1 MSNYLTTHLSG
12 GSRESLGCSGE
23 PVVNEI
29 TAHQLVQGDLPV
41 SVLARSRKI
50 FDDSVDSGSKLGH
63 LTLYVELERLLA
75 KVCIDHL
82 ARSLKADGGVK
93 LGRKIGKG
101 GALSF
106 RSDSRFSELVDRG
119 DQSLGI

>member
-1 MSNYLTTHLSG
+1 M
-12 GSRESLGCSGE
+12 
-23 PVVNEI
+23 
-29 TAHQLVQGDLPV
+29 
-41 SVLARSRKI
+41 LARSRKI

-106 RSDSRFSELVDRG
+106 RSDSRFSELVEEIRV
-119 DQSLGI
+119 